1 MMGYEYANYVN
12 RYLESQGYP
21 VRSIAKIDSNPE
33 KSKHLETA
41 TTKLFEQEVDFCNL
55 RTEIYEEGSRI
66 PSQITFGTPE
76 EDAYRRDI
84 TINSLF
90 YNVNTDEVEDFTNQG
105 IPDLIQGLIRTP
117 LAPFETFRDDPLRV
131 IRCIRFS
138 SRFNFQMVPE
148 LIEAA
153 KHPDIKSALI
163 HKISRERIGIEFE
176 KMITGPYP
184 LLSLVLIQQLEL
196 YRIIMTPPAVI
207 KSGTIAPDS
216 VAVNAVGV
224 VSWLIEHQHIQI
236 TADEKRSLVLS
247 ASVLP
252 YYGVVSSTPKKVLP
266 AVQLVMRDAIK
277 SSNVD
282 VSTVSTIFKGIEQL
296 RPMAERNLSQ
306 EGVKRSELGML
317 IRELGN
323 LWKLAIK
330 MTMVK
335 EILDT
340 FPLDWTRPQEKDVGE
355 SIILKYNRLIDL
367 AIEYGITDCY
377 TWKHM
382 VDGKRAAQ
390 LIGEKPGPIVTQ
402 LLKVQMTWQLE
413 HPHGTKEECEKAI
426 QTYWANK

>member
-1 MMGYEYANYVN
+1 
-12 RYLESQGYP
+12 
-21 VRSIAKIDSNPE
+21 
-33 KSKHLETA
+33 
-41 TTKLFEQEVDFCNL
+41 
-55 RTEIYEEGSRI
+55 
-66 PSQITFGTPE
+66 
-76 EDAYRRDI
+76 
-84 TINSLF
+84 
-90 YNVNTDEVEDFTNQG
+90 
-105 IPDLIQGLIRTP
+105 
-117 LAPFETFRDDPLRV
+117 
-131 IRCIRFS
+131 
-138 SRFNFQMVPE
+138 MVPE

-153 KHPDIKSALI
+153 KHPDIKNALI

-184 LLSLVLIQQLEL
+184 LLSLVLIQQLEM

-224 VSWLIEHQHIQI
+224 VSWLIEHQHIEV

-252 YYGVVSSTPKKVLP
+252 YYGVVSSTPKKDLP

-277 SSNVD
+277 SNNVD
-282 VSTVSTIFKGIEQL
+282 VSTVSKIFKGIEQL

-317 IRELGN
+317 IRELGS

-340 FPLDWTRPQEKDVGE
+340 FPLDWTRPQEKNVGE

-377 TWKHM
+377 TWKHL

-390 LIGEKPGPIVTQ
+390 LIGEKPGPIVAP
-402 LLKVQMTWQLE
+402 LLKVQMIWQLE